1 MPKTISSTTLRNGYN
16 EVSAWCREKQEPVF
30 ATKNGVG
37 DLVVMDIESYE
48 QLMAR
53 LDVLKTL
60 AEGYRDVV
68 EGRTHSALEGVVRL
82 REEFGL

>member
-1 MPKTISSTTLRNGYN
+1 MSPRT
-16 EVSAWCREKQEPVF
+16 VSA
-30 ATKNGVG
+30 
-37 DLVVMDIESYE
+37 IESYE

>member
-1 MPKTISSTTLRNGYN
+1 MPKIISSTTLRNGYN

-30 ATKNGVG
+30 VTKNGVG

-53 LDVLKTL
+53 LDVLKT
-60 AEGYRDVV
+60 
-68 EGRTHSALEGVVRL
+68 
-82 REEFGL
+82 